1 MRKSLAILLL
11 LVICSASFVA
21 CSGSQSTTTTP
32 TAATTATSTTFG
44 HPSTSFQLTGL
55 VSHAGTFT
63 LADLEAFPKVTVT
76 INAQPLGAHSFGG
89 ALLYSLLQ
97 QAGIMTVSTRKNDIL
112 RKAVLITGTDG
123 YGAAIAL
130 GEIIPR
136 FANKQVILAYEEDGK
151 PLPQADGFARLV
163 VPGDAFAGRY
173 VSNVAQVAVASP
185 GPVPTLGAGTPSN
198 AFYLD
203 GQVMHPAKYDLAALK
218 SLPAAQAISYSGV
231 LLNDLLTQAG
241 TVLDKKKNGI
251 LRLGVVAIGSDG
263 YSVLIVGGEIA
274 PKFGNVRVLVAYS
287 TNGQSLSSDGFARIV
302 VPGDQAMGRFVSN
315 LVELQVVS
323 IAST

>member
-11 LVICSASFVA
+11 LVICSAPFVA

-32 TAATTATSTTFG
+32 TAATTATSSTFG

-76 INAQPLGAHSFGG
+76 INAQSLGAHSFGG

-218 SLPAAQAISYSGV
+218 SLPTVQAISYSGV

-315 LVELQVVS
+315 LTELQVVALGS
-323 IAST
+323 

>member
-55 VSHAGTFT
+55 VSHPGTFT
-63 LADLEAFPKVTVT
+63 LADLQAFPKATVT
-76 INAQPLGAHSFGG
+76 INAQPLGAHNFGG

-97 QAGIMTVSTRKNDIL
+97 QTGIMTVSTRKNDIL
-112 RKAVLITGTDG
+112 RKAVLVTGTDG
-123 YGAAIAL
+123 YSVAIAL

-163 VPGDAFAGRY
+163 VPGDAFAGR
-173 VSNVAQVAVASP
+173 
-185 GPVPTLGAGTPSN
+185 
-198 AFYLD
+198 
-203 GQVMHPAKYDLAALK
+203 
-218 SLPAAQAISYSGV
+218 
-231 LLNDLLTQAG
+231 
-241 TVLDKKKNGI
+241 
-251 LRLGVVAIGSDG
+251 
-263 YSVLIVGGEIA
+263 
-274 PKFGNVRVLVAYS
+274 
-287 TNGQSLSSDGFARIV
+287 
-302 VPGDQAMGRFVSN
+302 
-315 LVELQVVS
+315 
-323 IAST
+323 